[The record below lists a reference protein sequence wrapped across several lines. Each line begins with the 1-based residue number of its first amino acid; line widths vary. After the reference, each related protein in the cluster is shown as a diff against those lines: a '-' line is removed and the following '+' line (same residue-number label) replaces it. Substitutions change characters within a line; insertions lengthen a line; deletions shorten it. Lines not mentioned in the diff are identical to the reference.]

1 MPIDKSWMNGKNRLS
16 REYRTGV
23 KEFVEHA
30 KPHVNHEGQMRCP
43 CMKCLNQKFQIPR
56 AVEMH
61 LFQNGIQSS
70 YRVWSFHGESFHN
83 PLVDYSGDEDDN
95 NEDDEMAGMLI
106 DLARHGGHNQGSCGD
121 NRGSGGDNCGSG
133 GDQSTTRKRKTR
145 AESRSVVVEKML
157 RKQKTDK
164 LIVKFDPHTGKSLE
178 KSGKTFNNMIAQLV
192 RSTFSPRF
200 TRWEDVPKTDIETV
214 YSRLDL
220 KFVYPHDDK
229 IVMDEIERLQMKA
242 FREWRYEMK
251 CFWKKLGGEENAE
264 APKSTPYKRIA
275 PEDWNILCDF
285 FSSEDQKKISSQNSQ
300 NRKRRPF
307 EGGHGSKTIV
317 SHMYDGADPLTGKL
331 PSVIDTFQ
339 QLHCKP
345 KKGWRNEY
353 AAEKFDAM
361 TQIRDS
367 QPPTAAA
374 TGESAGSTEYGEEV
388 AQPKDL
394 EIMTEVLGPRS
405 RYHKGYG
412 SMPRLKAIGGNRAVN
427 VRSIIQEREKDTAI
441 TVLKEQVAIQGEQLA
456 SQQAMLAS
464 QQAMFAQLASQM
476 QQLVPGFQF
485 QPPTLPTSA
494 NSGQSPSRTHTQSSR
509 QDPSSTI

>member
-1 MPIDKSWMNGKNRLS
+1 MPVDKNWMTGNNRLS

-23 KEFVEHA
+23 KKFIEFA
-30 KPHVNHEGQMRCP
+30 KGHVIHEGQIRCP
-43 CMKCLNQKFQIPR
+43 CMKCLNQKFQIPK

-70 YRVWSFHGESFHN
+70 YTLWSFHGESFHN
-83 PLVDYSGDEDDN
+83 PLVDYSEDDDD
-95 NEDDEMAGMLI
+95 NEDDEMAGVLI
-106 DLARHGGHNQGSCGD
+106 DLARHGGD
-121 NRGSGGDNCGSG
+121 NHGSGI
-133 GDQSTTRKRKTR
+133 DQSTTRKRKTR

-157 RKQKTDK
+157 RKQKIDK

-200 TRWEDVPKTDIETV
+200 TRWEDVPKADIETI

-220 KFVYPHDDK
+220 KFVYPHDNK

-251 CFWKKLGGEENAE
+251 CYWKKLGGEKNAE

-317 SHMYDGADPLTGKL
+317 SHVYDG
-331 PSVIDTFQ
+331 
-339 QLHCKP
+339 
-345 KKGWRNEY
+345 
-353 AAEKFDAM
+353 DAM
-361 TQIRDS
+361 TLIRDS
-367 QPPTAAA
+367 QPAAA

-412 SMPRLKAIGGNRAVN
+412 SMPRLKAIGGNRAMN

-441 TVLKEQVAIQGEQLA
+441 TVLREQVAIQGEQLA
-456 SQQAMLAS
+456 TQQAMLAS

-485 QPPTLPTSA
+485 QPQALPTSA
-494 NSGQSPSRTHTQSSR
+494 TSGQSPSHTHTHTQSPS
-509 QDPSSTI
+509 QDPSTI

>member
-1 MPIDKSWMNGKNRLS
+1 M
-16 REYRTGV
+16 
-23 KEFVEHA
+23 A
-30 KPHVNHEGQMRCP
+30 
-43 CMKCLNQKFQIPR
+43 
-56 AVEMH
+56 
-61 LFQNGIQSS
+61 QSS
-70 YRVWSFHGESFHN
+70 SHFKLKIDVGVDN
-83 PLVDYSGDEDDN
+83 PSVE
-95 NEDDEMAGMLI
+95 A
-106 DLARHGGHNQGSCGD
+106 C
-121 NRGSGGDNCGSG
+121 
-133 GDQSTTRKRKTR
+133 STTRKRKTR

-285 FSSEDQKKISSQNSQ
+285 FSSEDQK
-300 NRKRRPF
+300 
-307 EGGHGSKTIV
+307 
-317 SHMYDGADPLTGKL
+317 
-331 PSVIDTFQ
+331 
-339 QLHCKP
+339 
-345 KKGWRNEY
+345 
-353 AAEKFDAM
+353 DAM